1 MDSADRSASAVPK
14 LSSRWA
20 MAVAW
25 PSFFMAGVMEA
36 LVFAVIDPSDLT
48 WFGAERLDW
57 SRQAVYTVSFMIL
70 WLVISLSASVSVM
83 LATLPDLPEDAHPR
97 GWPR

>member
-1 MDSADRSASAVPK
+1 MDGAERSASVVPK

-25 PSFFMAGVMEA
+25 PAFFMAGVLEA
-36 LVFAVIDPSDLT
+36 LVFAVIDPSDLS

-57 SRQAVYTVSFMIL
+57 SRQAVYTVSFMIF

-83 LATLPDLPEDAHPR
+83 LATLPDLPDDAHPR